1 MKQLILGGARSG
13 KSRYAEQQAK
23 QSGKEVYYLATAAA
37 GDQEMSTRIQRHQQ
51 QRPSHWQLIEEELR
65 LAETLSKHD
74 STDHC
79 ILVDCLTLWVSNL
92 LCHEN
97 TQLFAQQKG
106 ALLETLP
113 NLTCDLIF
121 VSNEVG
127 LGIIPMG
134 ELNRRFV
141 DESGWLH
148 QELATL
154 CDKVTFVAAGLPLS
168 LK

>member
-13 KSRYAEQQAK
+13 KSRYAEQLAEH
-23 QSGKEVYYLATAAA
+23 SGKEAYYLATATA
-37 GDQEMSTRIQRHQQ
+37 GDQEMSARIQRHQQ
-51 QRPSHWQLIEEELR
+51 QRPSSWQLIEEELF
-65 LAETLSKHD
+65 LAEALSKHD
-74 STDHC
+74 STDRC

-97 TQLFAQQKG
+97 SELFAQQKN
-106 ALLETLP
+106 ALLEILP
-113 NLTCDLIF
+113 SLACDLIF

-127 LGIIPMG
+127 MGIIPMG

-148 QELATL
+148 QALATL

>member
-13 KSRYAEQQAK
+13 KSRYAEQLAQ
-23 QSGKEVYYLATAAA
+23 QSGKNVYYLATATA
-37 GDQEMSTRIQRHQQ
+37 GDQEMSARIQRHKQ
-51 QRPSHWQLIEEELR
+51 QRPSHWQLIEEELF
-65 LAETLSKHD
+65 LAETLSEHD
-74 STDHC
+74 STDCC

-97 TQLFAQQKG
+97 TQLFAQQKN
-106 ALLETLP
+106 ALLEMLP

-127 LGIIPMG
+127 LGVIPMG

-148 QELATL
+148 QDLAPL
-154 CDKVTFVAAGLPLS
+154 CEKVSFVAAGLPLS

>member
-1 MKQLILGGARSG
+1 MKQLVLGGARSG
-13 KSRYAEQQAK
+13 KSHYAEQQAK

-37 GDQEMSTRIQRHQQ
+37 GDREMTTRIQRHQQ
-51 QRPSHWQLIEEELR
+51 QRPSHWQLIEEELF

-97 TQLFAQQKG
+97 PQLFAQQKG

-148 QELATL
+148 QALATL
-154 CDKVTFVAAGLPLS
+154 CDKVTFVAAGLPLA